1 MPTENEKA
9 DVSTI
14 AHVLY
19 LAVGAVMVIIIA
31 AIIVVSWRARKK
43 NTPPFTKHP
52 TSHLILPQQTSPIA
66 A

>member
-1 MPTENEKA
+1 MQIENKKA

-19 LAVGAVMVIIIA
+19 LAVGAVMVIVIA
-31 AIIVVSWRARKK
+31 AIIVISWRSHKK

-52 TSHLILPQQTSPIA
+52 TSRLMLPQAKLPVA